1 MRSGILVLT
10 STGRK
15 ALQQLPPDLSA
26 TCRNILV
33 QIDGKRSS
41 DDIHAVLK
49 GLAGLDEAIDR
60 LAKGG
65 YIEVSLDCRN
75 IVRNLLEQTL
85 GTKAPTLIKKLDEMH
100 TKYGDQC
107 WEHLDELDKVARMFY
122 GEVVAQNLKTDISRI
137 IQGTR
142 K

>member
-15 ALQQLPPDLSA
+15 ALQQLPQDLSA
-26 TCRNILV
+26 GCRNVLV
-33 QIDGKRSS
+33 QIDGKRTS

-49 GLAGLDEAIDR
+49 GLPGVDDAIDR
-60 LAKGG
+60 LIKGG
-65 YIEVSLDCRN
+65 YIEISLECRG
-75 IVRNLLEQTL
+75 IIRNLLEQTL
-85 GTKAPTLIKKLDEMH
+85 GPKAPTLLKKLDEMH
-100 TKYGDQC
+100 AKYGDQC

-122 GEVVAQNLKTDISRI
+122 GEVVAESLKSDISRI

>member
-10 STGRK
+10 STGRM

-26 TCRNILV
+26 TCRNVLV
-33 QIDGKRSS
+33 QIDGKRSA

-49 GLAGLDEAIDR
+49 GLAGVDDAITR

-65 YIEVSLDCRN
+65 YIEISLDCKS
-75 IVRNLLEQTL
+75 IVKNLLEQSL
-85 GTKAPTLIKKLDEMH
+85 GPKAPTLLKKLDEMH
-100 TKYGDQC
+100 AKYGDRC
-107 WEHLDELDKVARMFY
+107 WEHLDELDKLARMFY
-122 GEVVAQNLKTDISRI
+122 GEVVAQNLKTDISKI

-142 K
+142 N